1 MAGRVSGI
9 AKHPGSILLKLFLK
23 KSNGGSKDFLI
34 TKYRMSNSSAWH
46 RQTAEINT
54 KQKKLETTIMNIEKE
69 RKACE
74 NNNDVEA
81 TPGYKYYQK
90 EVNSDIPK
98 RQERDIKELN
108 DKKSA
113 YNSRRQMM
121 IDKLQAEMEAHDAI
135 IDDKI
140 QMIKT
145 DNKTLTETYIAKMQE
160 MKTKNAI
167 PTTMTYR
174 KNIEQKDILEAEIEQ
189 LRAERDI
196 REQEECDRK
205 MKERRERAQAEQRAL
220 ERQEEM
226 QRQRDKEEYLRKKA
240 IADKEEE
247 ERLTRNEKLRTRTT
261 STTLK
266 PFHED
271 MVIVM
276 LSKEEMAAIDRKTIP
291 DYLKDSWDEHWDEL
305 NALW

>member
-1 MAGRVSGI
+1 
-9 AKHPGSILLKLFLK
+9 
-23 KSNGGSKDFLI
+23 
-34 TKYRMSNSSAWH
+34 MSNSSVWH

-74 NNNDVEA
+74 NNNDVES

-90 EVNSDIPK
+90 EVEFDIPK
-98 RQERDIKELN
+98 RRERDIKELN
-108 DKKSA
+108 DKRNA
-113 YNSRRQMM
+113 YNSRRQVM
-121 IDKLQAEMEAHDAI
+121 IDKLQAEMEAHDAV

-140 QMIKT
+140 QIIKT
-145 DNKTLTETYIAKMQE
+145 DNTTLTETYIAKMQE
-160 MKTKNAI
+160 MKTKNAT

-174 KNIEQKDILEAEIEQ
+174 KNIEQKELLEAEIET

-196 REQEECDRK
+196 MAQEEGDRK
-205 MKERRERAQAEQRAL
+205 MRERRERAQAEQRAL

-226 QRQRDKEEYLRKKA
+226 QRQKDKEDYLRRRA

-247 ERLTRNEKLRTRTT
+247 ERLTRNEKLRLSKLAPITT
-261 STTLK
+261 PVAKK

-271 MVIVM
+271 MMIIN
-276 LSKEEMAAIDRKTIP
+276 LSKEEMAAIDRDTIP
-291 DYLKDSWDEHWDEL
+291 DDLKDAWDEQWQEL
-305 NALW
+305 NAL

>member
-1 MAGRVSGI
+1 
-9 AKHPGSILLKLFLK
+9 
-23 KSNGGSKDFLI
+23 
-34 TKYRMSNSSAWH
+34 MSNSSVWH
-46 RQTAEINT
+46 RQTAEINV

-90 EVNSDIPK
+90 EVELDIPK
-98 RQERDIKELN
+98 RRERDIKELN
-108 DKKSA
+108 DKRNA

-121 IDKLQAEMEAHDAI
+121 IDKLQAEMEAHDAV

-140 QMIKT
+140 EIIKT
-145 DNKTLTETYIAKMQE
+145 DNTTLTESYIAKMQE
-160 MKTKNAI
+160 MKTKNAT

-174 KNIEQKDILEAEIEQ
+174 KNIEQKELLEAEIET

-196 REQEECDRK
+196 MAQEECDRK
-205 MKERRERAQAEQRAL
+205 MKERRERAQAEQRAQ

-226 QRQRDKEEYLRKKA
+226 QRQRDREDYLRKKA
-240 IADKEEE
+240 TADKEEE
-247 ERLTRNEKLRTRTT
+247 ERLTRNEKLRLSKLAPITT
-261 STTLK
+261 PVPKK

-276 LSKEEMAAIDRKTIP
+276 LSKEEMAAIDINTIP
-291 DYLKDSWDEHWDEL
+291 DDLKEVWNEQWQEL
-305 NALW
+305 NAV